1 MTPIEISVPI
11 GSAADV
17 VEAALPQGQAV
28 VPQTPAPEDDGLVGF
43 VNAAD
48 FPLLNV
54 VDPALFAPGAE
65 GVFVIEEEEGGEEEE
80 EPAMEILDWFLQQP
94 E

>member
-1 MTPIEISVPI
+1 MEIL
-11 GSAADV
+11 DWF
-17 VEAALPQGQAV
+17 LQQ
-28 VPQTPAPEDDGLVGF
+28 PAPEDDGLVGF

-48 FPLLNV
+48 FPLFIN
-54 VDPALFAPGAE
+54 PALFAPGAE

-80 EPAMEILDWFLQQP
+80 PAMEILDWFLQQP